1 MWVFLNDEKYIDVRG
16 DDWVSKVSHVLGP
29 LGDLKKGDS
38 DTFYSTG
45 EPRGLMLSEIIA
57 SH

>member
-1 MWVFLNDEKYIDVRG
+1 MMKKYIDVRG
-16 DDWVSKVSHVLGP
+16 EDWVSKVSQVLGP
-29 LGDLKKGDS
+29 LDDLKKGDS

-57 SH
+57 SHKKP